1 MPGKE
6 LYTADTLSRA
16 PLPNNAPLNSI
27 DLQDLAELNVMA
39 AIAHLPA
46 TDQRLAIYK
55 RAQSEDPQCQM
66 VLQYCQDGWPS
77 EQDVDPSVR
86 AYWDVQG
93 ELTVG
98 DGLLLR
104 GHRIVVPKALQK
116 ETLGKL
122 HSGHQGMV
130 RCRLRAKSSVW
141 WPGLNKQLT
150 DFVHNCPACAQM
162 ARPKKEPLLPTP
174 LPDYPWQRI
183 ATDLFTLSGN
193 DYLVVVDYFSRY
205 PEVIQLQSTTS
216 KTIINTLKSLFARH
230 GIPETVRSDNGPQYS
245 SREFAEFAKTFQ
257 FKHVT
262 SSPHY
267 PASNGQAERTVQ
279 TIKNL
284 LKKAEDPFVALLS
297 YRSTPLPWCGRSPA
311 ELLMGR
317 IIRSTLPQTTNSL
330 IPHWP
335 YLTEFRRVEYSF
347 KAKQKEDHD
356 RRHQTRDLPEIP
368 KDTKVWVTTNG
379 HHTPGT
385 TITNANTPR
394 SYIVETPS
402 GEIRRNR
409 SQLNINPSIP
419 PRQEHPTTNDSQRIM
434 TRTQTGTPISPPERL
449 AYGREM

>member
-1 MPGKE
+1 
-6 LYTADTLSRA
+6 
-16 PLPNNAPLNSI
+16 
-27 DLQDLAELNVMA
+27 MA
-39 AIAHLPA
+39 AVAHLPA

-55 RAQSEDPQCQM
+55 RAQSEDPQCQL

-98 DGLLLR
+98 DGLLLH

-122 HSGHQGMV
+122 HSGQQGMV

-150 DFVHNCPACAQM
+150 DFVHNCPECARM
-162 ARPKKEPLLPTP
+162 ARAKKEPLLPTP
-174 LPDYPWQRI
+174 LPDYPWQII

-193 DYLVVVDYFSRY
+193 DYLVVVDYFSCY
-205 PEVIQLQSTTS
+205 LESIQLRSTTS

-230 GIPETVRSDNGPQYS
+230 GIPEIVRSDNGPQFS

-284 LKKAEDPFVALLS
+284 LKKADDPFLHSSRTDQSHSHCVEGRQQS
-297 YRSTPLPWCGRSPA
+297 YLWAGTSAQHSPRPLTASPPI
-311 ELLMGR
+311 GHT
-317 IIRSTLPQTTNSL
+317 SQSL
-330 IPHWP
+330 DESNIPSGKNRKR
-335 YLTEFRRVEYSF
+335 TMTVDI
-347 KAKQKEDHD
+347 K
-356 RRHQTRDLPEIP
+356 PEIYQ
-368 KDTKVWVTTNG
+368 KYQRTLK
-379 HHTPGT
+379 
-385 TITNANTPR
+385 
-394 SYIVETPS
+394 S
-402 GEIRRNR
+402 G
-409 SQLNINPSIP
+409 
-419 PRQEHPTTNDSQRIM
+419 
-434 TRTQTGTPISPPERL
+434 
-449 AYGREM
+449 